1 MPVQRL
7 QLRPVVDTMQQ
18 QLGKRVL
25 RLWKWVQQVVG
36 SLEQQLNRLVRRLR
50 MPRRVAGSLRQRP
63 SKLALRLP
71 WRAVDKMQPSK
82 MQVQRLL
89 LRPVADMMQQRLG
102 KRVLP
107 PLMLPQRAVGSLVQQ
122 LNRLEL
128 PLRPQ
133 LLAFDSLQPKL
144 NMTGRQHMKRAVD
157 SLQQRLDRR
166 EQQPWQMLQQVVGSL
181 QQMQSKRAR
190 QQLRRVVD
198 N

>member
-157 SLQQRLDRR
+157 SLQQRLDRQG
-166 EQQPWQMLQQVVGSL
+166 QQPWQMLQQVVGSL